1 MDKKKFQRNPKKS
14 LKKNVFNQTF
24 KLTDYIYQNKD
35 TYCCPDIEPKLLF
48 DNIEAYDYIT
58 PLKKMSTNNDEIE
71 YFKEALKNIRNI
83 EELKK
88 IGGTKSKSKSKSKS
102 KIESKSKSKIESNF
116 YYDNDIHGELNE
128 DEEQMLMYYLLCRP
142 NMNIISIY
150 PKAIWNKEKKNELL
164 NLLLKNG
171 NIYYIKKIEL
181 STKGACNLLYHYYAQ
196 APRMKFINQ
205 LEYKVKRLG
214 WDIQDDKIYRD
225 DMKKSFYVIFYENTE
240 DVQIRGSSTPFKGEI
255 RNIWLKDVP
264 QKDINAN
271 NGVREYDFCHI
282 NDTQL
287 EAHDYIKLLLN
298 KNNIE
303 FLENQNIHN
312 FVYLRDSQKIF
323 NTLKNILTQLYNT
336 EEQLH
341 YIFMSSIIL
350 FLYGLRNMNDV
361 DGYVHVNKDKSANF
375 YKKIIQYFSKE
386 QVGEIYDIS
395 IPNYGEYTKDWNNAL
410 QTRAKKYGATS
421 YNELVYNPKYHI
433 TYMGIKILDIKYD
446 LMKRVDR
453 ARPASIADL
462 VVIRLLYPKL
472 LSNELYLPLVTTQY
486 NENSKKN
493 VSENVIPMKIIST
506 VGYYLKIRYNIILSQ
521 NMLKHILHS
530 MQ

>member
-1 MDKKKFQRNPKKS
+1 MDKKKSRRSFKKY
-14 LKKNVFNQTF
+14 KKKVNKNVFNHTF
-24 KLTDYIYQNKD
+24 TLRDYIYQKKN
-35 TYCCPDIEPKLLF
+35 TYCCPEIEPQLLF
-48 DNIEAYDYIT
+48 NNIEPYDYVT
-58 PLKKMSTNNDEIE
+58 PLKKMSTNNNEIE
-71 YFKEALKNIRNI
+71 YFKEALQNIRNV

-88 IGGTKSKSKSKSKS
+88 IGGSKSKSKSKT
-102 KIESKSKSKIESNF
+102 KSKSLKNDF

-142 NMNIISIY
+142 NMNVISIY
-150 PKAIWNKEKKNELL
+150 PKAIWNQEKKNELL
-164 NLLLKNG
+164 NLLLENG

-196 APRMKFINQ
+196 SPRMKNINQ

-214 WDIQDDKIYRD
+214 WEIKNNEVYRD
-225 DMKKSFYVIFYENTE
+225 DIKKSFYILFYENTKPIE
-240 DVQIRGSSTPFKGEI
+240 IRGSSTPFKGEI

-264 QKDINAN
+264 QKDINAK

-303 FLENQNIHN
+303 FLENQNIYN
-312 FVYLRDSQKIF
+312 FIYLRDSHKIF
-323 NTLKNILTQLYNT
+323 NTLKNILIQLYST

-341 YIFMSSIIL
+341 YLFMSSIIL

-361 DGYVHVNKDKSANF
+361 DGYVHVSKDKSANF

-386 QVGEIYDIS
+386 KVGEIYDIS
-395 IPNYGEYTKDWNNAL
+395 IPNYGEYTKEWNNVL
-410 QTRAKKYGATS
+410 QTRAKKYGTTS

-433 TYMGIKILDIKYD
+433 TYMGIKILNIKYD
-446 LMKRVDR
+446 LLKRIDR

-472 LSNELYLPLVTTQY
+472 LTEELYLPLTQEHY
-486 NENSKKN
+486 NQNSKKTI
-493 VSENVIPMKIIST
+493 SENLVPVKILST
-506 VGYYLKIRYNIILSQ
+506 TVYYLKTRYNIILSE
-521 NMLKHILHS
+521 NILKHILHIIL
-530 MQ
+530 